1 MPAQPSAARQVP
13 QGPTEFTRRDWWG
26 VLKRT
31 VKEYQQDNLSDW
43 AAALTYRAVMSLFP
57 GILVLVALLGL
68 TGADTA
74 RRASAEVGAYAPGAV
89 RDVLD
94 NALTELQRGRG
105 ATAGLVAVL
114 GVLLALWSAS
124 AYVSGFMRASNAI
137 YDVPE
142 GRPMWKTLPIRL
154 GVTIVCALA
163 IAVVAVALVF
173 TGPVAA
179 RAGEFLHLGSGVVRV
194 WDIAKW
200 PLVIIVIALIF
211 ALLYWASP
219 NARQGG
225 WRWISPGSVLAVLIW
240 LAASAGFALY
250 AANFG
255 SYNKIYGSLAGI
267 IVFLIWL
274 WISNAALLLGAEF
287 DAELHRARALAE
299 GHPLDQE
306 PYLELRD
313 PPDPEQG
320 RAPS

>member
-1 MPAQPSAARQVP
+1 MPARPSTAP
-13 QGPTEFTRRDWWG
+13 QGFTRRDWWG

-31 VKEYQQDNLSDW
+31 VKEYQQDNLGDW

-94 NALTELQRGRG
+94 NALTELQRGQG
-105 ATAGLVAVL
+105 ATAGLVAVI
-114 GVLLALWSAS
+114 GVLLALWAAS
-124 AYVSGFMRASNAI
+124 GYVSGFMRASNAI
-137 YDVPE
+137 HDVPDD
-142 GRPMWKTLPIRL
+142 GPMRKTLPIRL
-154 GVTIVCALA
+154 GVTVVCALA
-163 IAVVAVALVF
+163 ICVVALALVF

-179 RAGEFLHLGSGVVRV
+179 RAGEFLHLGAGVVRV

-200 PLVIIVIALIF
+200 PLVIAVIALIF

-225 WRWISPGSVLAVLIW
+225 WRWITPGSVLAVLIW

-250 AANFG
+250 AANFA

-274 WISNAALLLGAEF
+274 WLSNAALLLGAAF
-287 DAELHRARALAE
+287 DAELHRTRT
-299 GHPLDQE
+299 HPDE
-306 PYLELRD
+306 
-313 PPDPEQG
+313 EQG

>member
-1 MPAQPSAARQVP
+1 MSLRPPPADRAPDRP
-13 QGPTEFTRRDWWG
+13 GELTRRDWWD

-31 VKEYQQDNLSDW
+31 AKEYQQDNLGDW
-43 AAALTYRAVMSLFP
+43 AASLTYRAVMSLFP
-57 GILVLVALLGL
+57 AVLVLVAVLGL

-74 RRASAEVGAYAPGAV
+74 QRAAAEVGSFTPGAV
-89 RDVLD
+89 RDVLN
-94 NALTELQRGRG
+94 NALTELQRGQG
-105 ATAGLVAVL
+105 AAGLVAVV

-124 AYVSGFMRASNAI
+124 GYVSGFMRASNVI

-154 GVTIVCALA
+154 GVTVVSVIAIV
-163 IAVVAVALVF
+163 AVTVALVF

-179 RAGEFLHLGSGVVRV
+179 RTGEYLHLGTGVVRV

-200 PLVIIVIALIF
+200 PLVIVVIALIF

-225 WRWISPGSVLAVLIW
+225 WRWITPGSLLAVFIW
-240 LAASAGFALY
+240 LLASAAFALY

-274 WISNAALLLGAEF
+274 WISNVALLLGAEF
-287 DAELHRARALAE
+287 DAELHRARAIAA
-299 GHPLDQE
+299 GHPADEE
-306 PYLELRD
+306 PYVELRD
-313 PPDPEQG
+313 APEG
-320 RAPS
+320 D